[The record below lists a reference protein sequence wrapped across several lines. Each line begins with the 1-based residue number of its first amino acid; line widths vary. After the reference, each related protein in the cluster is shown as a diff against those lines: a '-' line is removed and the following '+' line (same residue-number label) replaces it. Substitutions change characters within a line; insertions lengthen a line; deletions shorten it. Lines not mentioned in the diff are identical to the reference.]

1 MLFFLKRIK
10 IYPYFFQLITL
21 TLFCLILYAL
31 SETATFSSINIGMMV
46 FWHVWWP
53 FIPFL
58 ILFFGSFWCSICPYS
73 AIAVALNR
81 LLPYRLCRWGW
92 LERNGLAVSLL
103 TYLAVIGLD
112 AIFGLEHNPL
122 YSLLFICSMFT
133 VMIAMVILFGYKTF
147 CLAGCPV
154 GLFVRVYRRFS
165 FLRFTGR
172 EEVCGKCR
180 RTSWERAKP
189 LFGGASIEG
198 TAEQRDWRHSVE
210 CLKRCRSHSVR
221 LTLQP
226 PSTGDGQ
233 RGSTVLEDFAPAIVL
248 MALYISVL
256 LKSSYS
262 LQLYALA
269 SQLIPLSFSTVII
282 GMILAGCL
290 FFAAVHI
297 GLFRLSALLAPWGQP
312 LFLLQLRSL
321 APLLICFHIAL
332 VLDEIQGVS
341 PLGQVISSLS
351 FLQTAMPS
359 TDTLLNA
366 SYGVMT
372 IGSIGAFVT
381 SSAMIRT
388 ERGLGSMQ
396 PFNLAATLLVFL
408 VVGGY
413 SFACFAIFQIMQTI
427 AC

>member
-21 TLFCLILYAL
+21 TLFGLILYAL

-112 AIFGLEHNPL
+112 AIFGLEQNPL
-122 YSLLFICSMFT
+122 YSLLFISSMFA
-133 VMIAMVILFGYKTF
+133 VMIIMVILFGYKAF

-165 FLRFTGR
+165 ISRLTGR

-180 RTSWERAKP
+180 RTSWEQAKP
-189 LFGGASIEG
+189 LVGGKSVEG
-198 TAEQRDWRHSVE
+198 TAGLRDWRHRVE
-210 CLKRCRSHSVR
+210 CLKRCKSHSVQ
-221 LTLQP
+221 LTLQLP
-226 PSTGDGQ
+226 WRNDGHLVA
-233 RGSTVLEDFAPAIVL
+233 TVLEDFAPAIVL
-248 MALYISVL
+248 MALYISVM
-256 LKSSYS
+256 LKSGYS
-262 LQLYALA
+262 LQLYDMAA
-269 SQLIPLSFSTVII
+269 KMIPLSFSTVII

-290 FFAAVHI
+290 LFAVVHI
-297 GLFRLSALLAPWGQP
+297 GLYRLSALLSPWGQP

-332 VLDEIQGVS
+332 VLDEIQGIS
-341 PLGQVISSLS
+341 PLGQVISSFG

-359 TDTLLNA
+359 ADTLLYA
-366 SYGVMT
+366 SYGAMT
-372 IGSIGAFVT
+372 IGSIGTFVA
-381 SSAMIRT
+381 SYAMIRT
-388 ERGLGSMQ
+388 ERRLGSMH
-396 PFNLAATLLVFL
+396 PFNLPATLLVFL
-408 VVGGY
+408 VAGGY
-413 SFACFAIFQIMQTI
+413 SFVCFAIFQIMQTI